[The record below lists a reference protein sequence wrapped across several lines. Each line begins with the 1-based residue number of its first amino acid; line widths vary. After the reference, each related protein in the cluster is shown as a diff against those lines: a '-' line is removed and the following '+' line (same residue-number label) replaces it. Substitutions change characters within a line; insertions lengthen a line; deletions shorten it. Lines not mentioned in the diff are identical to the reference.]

1 MTVFEILSFNKELL
15 RRLCDV
21 GVKADDYRYVDLF
34 RDYTKMIDNGY
45 KATYAVAVLAEK
57 YSISERKVYSV
68 IRHLKTDCTTSS
80 V

>member
-15 RRLCDV
+15 HRLCDV

-34 RDYTKMIDNGY
+34 RDYTKMIDSGH
-45 KATYAVAVLAEK
+45 KTTYAVAVLADK

-68 IRHLKTDCTTSS
+68 IRHLRTDCTTGS